1 MKLIAEWQRA
11 YRMFSVQ
18 AMVVAGALLAT
29 WTALPEDLKAT
40 FPGWVDNAAAI
51 AILAMGVIGR
61 LVDQS
66 KPPEPDPE
74 ETTPNLR

>member
-1 MKLIAEWQRA
+1 MKLIEGWKRA

-18 AMVVAGALLAT
+18 AMVFAGALLAT

-66 KPPEPDPE
+66 KPEPDPE